1 MASKKE
7 LVTKFTKAIREGN
20 AAIFAGAGL
29 SRPSGYVDWKN
40 LLRPLAEEIDLDVD
54 KENDL
59 VAVAQYY
66 RNKRGTRGSINQTIV
81 DAFSSDAEINENVR
95 ILTRL
100 PISTYW
106 TTNYDHLIEEGLK
119 ESSRKPDVK
128 ITQEQLAVTVPG
140 RDAVI
145 YKMHGDAQFPSEA
158 VLTKDDYETYECTRP
173 LFRTALKGDLISKTF
188 LFIGFS
194 FEDPNLDYVLSQ
206 IHSLVGE
213 NKRDHYCFFKR
224 IEKDP
229 GETDE
234 EYTYRMVR
242 QKLREEDLQ
251 RYGIQAVMI
260 DDYSEITDLLKKV
273 ETAVKMNNVFISSS
287 ADGFDSTWS
296 EESAGELAYALAR
309 ALVKNDYRVTSG
321 FGMGIGSSI
330 INGALSEIYESKY
343 KHIDEFLCLRPFPQ
357 NIADPVKRKEC
368 FTKYR
373 NDMIEEDGTV
383 IFLFGNK
390 MEGGIL
396 TDAAGCLEEFEI
408 SRKRGKIIIPVASTG
423 SAARAIME
431 EIKKKMD
438 DYPYLKE
445 EISVLENETDL
456 QKLTDAVVRIIKK
469 QQNMSII
476 V

>member
-7 LVTKFTKAIREGN
+7 LVSEFTKAIREGN

-40 LLRPLAEEIDLDVD
+40 LLRPLANEIDLDVD

-66 RNKRGTRGSINQTIV
+66 RNERRNRGSINQTIV
-81 DAFSSDAEINENVR
+81 NAFSSGAEINENVR

-106 TTNYDHLIEEGLK
+106 TTNYDCLIEDGLK

-128 ITQEQLAVTVPG
+128 ITQEQLAVTAPG
-140 RDAVI
+140 RDAII

-158 VLTKDDYETYECTRP
+158 VLTKDDYETYECKRP

-206 IHSLVGE
+206 IHALVGE
-213 NKRDHYCFFKR
+213 NKRDHYCFFKK
-224 IEKDP
+224 IDKDP
-229 GETDE
+229 SETDE

-242 QKLREEDLQ
+242 QKLREEDLR
-251 RYGIQAVMI
+251 RYGIQAVII
-260 DDYSEITDLLKKV
+260 DDYREITDILKKI

-287 ADGFDSTWS
+287 ADGFDPKWS
-296 EESAGELAYALAR
+296 GESAGELAYTLAK
-309 ALVKNDYRVTSG
+309 ALVKSDYRVTSG
-321 FGMGIGSSI
+321 FGMEIGSSI
-330 INGALSEIYESKY
+330 INGALSEIYENKY
-343 KHIDEFLCLRPFPQ
+343 KHTDEFLCLRPFPQ
-357 NIADPVKRKEC
+357 NIYDPVKRREC

-373 NDMIEEDGTV
+373 NDMIEEVGTV

-396 TDAAGCLEEFEI
+396 KDAAGCLEEFEI
-408 SRKRGKIIIPVASTG
+408 SRKKGKIIIPVASTG
-423 SAARAIME
+423 YAARSIME
-431 EIKKKMD
+431 EIKKNMD
-438 DYPYLKE
+438 DYLYLRE
-445 EISVLENETDL
+445 ELPVLENETDVH
-456 QKLTDAVVRIIKK
+456 KLTDAVIRIIKK
-469 QQNMSII
+469 QENILAIM
-476 V
+476 